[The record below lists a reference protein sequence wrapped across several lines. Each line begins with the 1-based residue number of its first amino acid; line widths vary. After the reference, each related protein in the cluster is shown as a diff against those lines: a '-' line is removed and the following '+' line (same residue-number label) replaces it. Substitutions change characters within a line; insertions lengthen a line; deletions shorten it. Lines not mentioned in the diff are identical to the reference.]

1 MKKAKST
8 IILVLVL
15 AAIVVV
21 GLFVATMPEH
31 IRIKIKGSDVSGS
44 SASSVAGKIADEYES
59 MKVTLTSDSGVELTG
74 TMKDFGYAVDQDA
87 MTKSLE
93 DARAAQVKDLSSRM
107 GHIASG
113 VIVDVSLQTKFDQN
127 TFTSYVQQKNLR
139 QARTKMTDGSVN
151 YDESTQKYVMTEAK
165 AGNEVND
172 GRLQAAVQKKLN
184 GIGFSDL
191 EKGSFSMKIPDEV
204 YENEDVDT
212 ENANLKKEVDTLNTY
227 ATAKI
232 TYQFGSQTETL
243 DIGTFHDWL
252 TYSDGNVSLDDSKV
266 KAYVEQLAGKYN
278 TRYKDRGFQT
288 TGGSVVTIPSSHNEY
303 GYRINQDQ
311 EAAQIKTDLASG
323 KEVTREPI
331 YDSKNSYG
339 NPVYYGRNGVDD
351 LNGTYVEVS
360 ISQQHLWF
368 YKNGQLVVESD
379 VVTGNT
385 SAGHGTITGAF
396 PIAFKV
402 SPYTM
407 SSAENGYVVNVQ
419 YWMPFYDGEGLHD
432 ASWRSSFG
440 GTIYQT
446 DGSHGCVN
454 LPTNV
459 AATIY
464 NNCEPGMA
472 VILY

>member
-1 MKKAKST
+1 MKKSKST
-8 IILVLVL
+8 IILVIVL
-15 AAIVVV
+15 AAIVVI
-21 GLFVATMPEH
+21 GLLFATMPEH
-31 IRIKIKGSDVSGS
+31 IRMKIKNSDISGT
-44 SASSVAGKIADEYES
+44 SAETIAGKLADEYES
-59 MKVTLTSDSGVELTG
+59 VKVTVTSDSGVELTG
-74 TMKDFGYAVDQDA
+74 TMREFGYTVD
-87 MTKSLE
+87 K
-93 DARAAQVKDLSSRM
+93 KDLAENISKARQEEAGGLSERLQ
-107 GHIASG
+107 HLASG
-113 VIVDVSLQTKFDQN
+113 VTVDVRLKTNFDEN
-127 TFTSYVQQKNLR
+127 TFKALVQGSNLK
-139 QARTKMTDGSVN
+139 QARTQMTDGSVN
-151 YDESTQKYVMTEAK
+151 FDESSKKYVMTEAK

-172 GRLQAAVQKKLN
+172 ERLQAAVKEKLDTV
-184 GIGFSDL
+184 GYSEM
-191 EKGSFSMKIPDEV
+191 EKEEYSMKIPDEV

-212 ENANLKKEVDTLNTY
+212 ENAELQKEVDTLNTY
-227 ATAKI
+227 AAAKI

-266 KAYVEQLAGKYN
+266 KAYVQQLAGKYN
-278 TRYKDRGFQT
+278 TRYKDRGFRT
-288 TGGSVVTIPSSHNEY
+288 TGGAVVTIPSSHNEY
-303 GYRINQDQ
+303 GYHINQDA
-311 EAAQIKTDLASG
+311 EIAQIKTDLASG

-360 ISQQHLWF
+360 IAQQHLWF

-379 VVTGNT
+379 VVTGNEST
-385 SAGHGTITGAF
+385 GHGTITGAF

-419 YWMPFYDGEGLHD
+419 YWMPFYEGEGLHD

-440 GTIYQT
+440 GTIYQS

-454 LPTNV
+454 LPSDV

>member
-1 MKKAKST
+1 MKKSKST
-8 IILVLVL
+8 IILIVVL
-15 AAIVVV
+15 AAIVVI
-21 GLFVATMPEH
+21 GLLFATMPDH
-31 IRIKIKGSDVSGS
+31 IRMKIKNSDVSGT
-44 SASSVAGKIADEYES
+44 SAQTIAGKLADEYES
-59 MKVTLTSDSGVELTG
+59 VKVTVTSDSGVELTG
-74 TMKDFGYAVDQDA
+74 TMKDFGYTVDR
-87 MTKSLE
+87 KSLE
-93 DARAAQVKDLSSRM
+93 NSLTKARNEKLKGLSDRVKHL
-107 GHIASG
+107 ASA
-113 VIVDVSLQTKFDQN
+113 VTVDVPLKTSFDKS
-127 TFTSYVQQKNLR
+127 TFEAFVQEKNLK
-139 QARTKMTDGSVN
+139 QARTKTVDGSVS
-151 YDESTQKYVMTEAK
+151 YDDSSRKYVMTEAK
-165 AGNEVND
+165 AGNEVNNE
-172 GRLQAAVQKKLN
+172 RLQAAVKEKLDTV
-184 GIGFSDL
+184 GYSDM
-191 EKGSFSMKIPDEV
+191 EKETYSMKLPDEV
-204 YENEDVDT
+204 YETKDVDT

-227 ATAKI
+227 AAAKI

-252 TYSDGNVSLDDSKV
+252 TYSDGNVSLDDDKI
-266 KAYVEQLAGKYN
+266 KTYVQQLAGKYN
-278 TRYKDRGFQT
+278 TRYKDRGFKT
-288 TGGSVVTIPSSHNEY
+288 TGGSTITIPASNNEY
-303 GYRINQDQ
+303 GYHINQTS
-311 EAAQIKTDLASG
+311 EAAQIKQDLASG

-331 YDSKNSYG
+331 YDSRNSYG

-379 VVTGNT
+379 VVTGNVST
-385 SAGHGTITGAF
+385 GHSTITGAF

-419 YWMPFYDGEGLHD
+419 YWMPFYDGQGLHD

-440 GTIYQT
+440 GNIYQT

-454 LPTNV
+454 LPPDV

-464 NNCEPGMA
+464 NNCEAGMA

>member
-8 IILVLVL
+8 IILVVVL

-21 GLFVATMPEH
+21 GLLAATMPGH
-31 IRIKIKGSDVSGS
+31 IKIKIKDSDISGS
-44 SASSVAGKIADEYES
+44 SASAVAGKIADEYES

-74 TMKDFGYAVDQDA
+74 TMKDFGYTVDQDA

-93 DARAAQVKDLSSRM
+93 DARSAQVKDLSSRM
-107 GHIASG
+107 NHIASG
-113 VIVDVSLQTKFDQN
+113 VTVDVPLKTKFDQN
-127 TFTSYVQQKNLR
+127 RFTSYVQQKNLR

-151 YDESTQKYVMTEAK
+151 YDESTKKYVMTEAK

-172 GRLQAAVQKKLN
+172 GRLQAAVQKKLD

-212 ENANLKKEVDTLNTY
+212 ENANLKKEADTLNTY

-243 DIGTFHDWL
+243 DINTFHDWL

-266 KAYVEQLAGKYN
+266 KSYVEQLAGKYN
-278 TRYKDRGFQT
+278 TRYKDRGFKT
-288 TGGSVVTIPSSHNEY
+288 TGGSVVTIPASHNEY

-311 EAAQIKTDLASG
+311 ETAQIKADLASG

-360 ISQQHLWF
+360 IAQQHLWF